1 MPRMIRL
8 APLFGAFV
16 LSGAPLAASAQDC
29 PSEQSG
35 RRGFVVERGDK
46 QKSDIFHGDGGV
58 VRTVM
63 RYNGVPLLETTQYE
77 GLFQLDRLDEGRRTK
92 FEPQTDLKRLFPL
105 RVGQTLKAKFAWER
119 DGKNGILLIEIA
131 VKGTEDVYIGPCKYS
146 VLKIERS
153 ETRSADPPR
162 FVYSEYYSPL
172 LKLSLAKEY
181 RYNGQS
187 QLIKFDRI
195 YTKPPRQ

>member
-1 MPRMIRL
+1 MIRL
-8 APLFGAFV
+8 APLLGAFV
-16 LSGAPLAASAQDC
+16 LSGIPLAASAQDC
-29 PSEQSG
+29 PTEQSG

-46 QKSDIFHGDGGV
+46 QKSDIFHGDGGI

-63 RYNGVPLLETTQYE
+63 RCNGVPLLETTQYE

-92 FEPQTDLKRLFPL
+92 FEPQTDLKSLFPL
-105 RVGQTLKAKFAWER
+105 RVGQTPKAKFTWER
-119 DGKNGILLIEIA
+119 DEQKGILLIEIA
-131 VKGTEDVYIGPCKYS
+131 VKGTEDLYIGRCKYS

-162 FVYSEYYSPL
+162 FVYSEYYSPI

-181 RYNGQS
+181 RYPNGQNH
-187 QLIKFDRI
+187 LIKFDRI
-195 YTKPPRQ
+195 YTKRPSQ